1 MTATD
6 GSIVGTTRIV
16 DNGSPACR
24 FNLVLVAEGY
34 RQTELGQFATD
45 AQRFVDVLFATP
57 PFDALQT
64 AFNVYR
70 VDVSS
75 TDSGADDP
83 AACGGTGATPA
94 TFFDASFCNSG
105 IQRLLLVDA
114 TSVVNGRGRPGA
126 AVASDH
132 RHCQQRHLGRR
143 RRDDRDDVD
152 CHGLGERRHP
162 RARPL
167 GLRAR
172 RRVRVLVGLRRR
184 HDADNHP
191 AVEPTE
197 PNVTIDS
204 NRATIKWGDLVL
216 AATPMPTTSNANCAV
231 CDPQPNPLPAGTVGA
246 FEGAHYYHCDAFRPE
261 FDCMMRNLTAFC
273 AVCRRRIRQT
283 LEPFIPPSCAA
294 PVFDARP
301 WWICILYAIV
311 YVIVL
316 AALWLQWI
324 FLTIVCIVSRLF
336 GSGDAACARA
346 TRVRC
351 QIKQVKFRLLNCGKG
366 NSDPCLGL

>member
-34 RQTELGQFATD
+34 RQAELGQFATD

-83 AACGGTGATPA
+83 TACGGTGATPA

-114 TSVVNGRGRPGA
+114 TSVVTVVGA
-126 AVASDH
+126 QVPQWHQIIVIVNSATWGGAGGTIATTSTATGWENVAIH
-132 RHCQQRHLGRR
+132 ELGHSAFGLA
-143 RRDDRDDVD
+143 DEYEYWSGCGVD
-152 CHGLGERRHP
+152 TTQN
-162 RARPL
+162 
-167 GLRAR
+167 
-172 RRVRVLVGLRRR
+172 
-184 HDADNHP
+184 NHP

-216 AATPMPTTSNANCAV
+216 AATPLPTTSNANCAV

-351 QIKQVKFRLLNCGKG
+351 QIKQVQFRLRNCGKG